1 MEKETTSKDKVVV
14 SVVLPAYNEAEKLE
28 GAVTKI
34 SQALKETGYRY
45 EIVIAEDGSVDGTAE
60 RAEELAQKLS
70 YVRHIHREKRL
81 GRGTAL
87 NNAFR
92 QCNGEVLVYMDLD
105 LATDLKSLKPLVEA
119 IMVEGYDFST
129 GSRMLPESKVERSL
143 RRSISSKTYNFL
155 VRHML
160 GSKLMDHQ
168 CGFKAFKREPLLR
181 LLDEVEA
188 THWFWDT
195 EIMVRA
201 YRHGYRIKEI
211 PVEWKS
217 GKDTKVNLFKDS
229 WNMFWQIISLWWKL
243 KIKKGVL
250 LTLWAMVFLVIFR
263 VTEPRLYTR
272 ETTTIFLV

>member
-1 MEKETTSKDKVVV
+1 MTKQNSLDKTVHV
-14 SVVLPAYNEAEKLE
+14 SVVFPAYNEVDYLYPAVEKTTQTLNE
-28 GAVTKI
+28 FTH
-34 SQALKETGYRY
+34 SY

-60 RAEELAQKLS
+60 RAEELAQKLP

-119 IMVEGYDFST
+119 ITVEGYDFST

-160 GSKLMDHQ
+160 GSKLRDHQ

-195 EIMVRA
+195 EIIVRA

-229 WNMFWQIISLWWKL
+229 WNMFWQIMKLWWKA
-243 KIKKGVL
+243 K
-250 LTLWAMVFLVIFR
+250 VIFWLKEQ
-263 VTEPRLYTR
+263 TL
-272 ETTTIFLV
+272 